1 MSWNCYILFSNG
13 RSYTGASNN
22 VDKRLRQHNGELVG
36 GAKATQMNRPWK
48 HLCVISGFD
57 KSLALCCE
65 WRLKRKKSKYNKKLK
80 PFGGIKNKIENVYE
94 VLNLERYTSKCPK
107 SSLSQLTLTWY
118 IHPEV
123 NYKINS
129 KITLPSHIEEVF
141 VFM

>member
-22 VDKRLRQHNGELVG
+22 VHKRLRQHNGELAG

-94 VLNLERYTSKCPK
+94 VLNLEKYTSKCSP
-107 SSLSQLTLTWY
+107 SNLTPITLTWY

-123 NYKINS
+123 SYEINP